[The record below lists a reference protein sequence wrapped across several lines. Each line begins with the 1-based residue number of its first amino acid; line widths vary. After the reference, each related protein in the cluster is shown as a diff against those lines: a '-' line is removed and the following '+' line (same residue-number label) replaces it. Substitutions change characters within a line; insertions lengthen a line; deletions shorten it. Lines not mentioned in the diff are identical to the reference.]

1 MKKMSGV
8 ESVWQL
14 EDVKDGAK
22 FITSLKQALT
32 NSAAYKCMKGGIK
45 GSHDR
50 HSNNN
55 QKRRSIA
62 GVGKEVT
69 AAAA

>member
-22 FITSLKQALT
+22 FITSLKQELT
-32 NSAAYKCMKGGIK
+32 NSAAYECMKACSK
-45 GSHDR
+45 SSHER
-50 HSNNN
+50 HSNND
-55 QKRRSIA
+55 QKRRSTA
-62 GVGKEVT
+62 VVGKK
-69 AAAA
+69 